1 MYGSMTAEKYITD
14 RIDDQC
20 GYYDA
25 SAKKYKVRHFAMRR
39 TAVIGAAL
47 VPILVHLKFDI
58 LGIYHTAP
66 ATLVSLLVTIIVALE
81 TVDRY
86 GDQWKN
92 FRSTYEF
99 LKSEKFHFQTGEG
112 VYRGMNANDAFILL
126 VERCE
131 SRIAMENSATL
142 SIIASTSSHSD
153 ALLTPPERSRSAVH
167 DAI

>member
-1 MYGSMTAEKYITD
+1 MYKSMTADKYISD

-20 GYYDA
+20 GYYDK
-25 SAKKYKVRHFAMRR
+25 SAAKYKTRHFVMRR

-47 VPILVHLKFDI
+47 VPILLNVPFGI
-58 LGIYHTAP
+58 LDPYSKVP
-66 ATLVSLLVTIIVALE
+66 ATLVSLVVTIIVALE

-112 VYRGMNANDAFILL
+112 VYRGMDGEAAFMML

-142 SIIASTSSHSD
+142 SIISSATHYSE
-153 ALLTPPERSRSAVH
+153 AAQPAVRSA
-167 DAI
+167 DAPSST